1 MIKRPIK
8 RPPRIVTWI
17 LKSILPFHAASHGPG
32 DYEEIYRRIA
42 QQEGTL
48 KARCW
53 YVSQVCRSIP
63 PFLANTI
70 YWRIVM
76 FKNYL
81 KITVRNIMKHK
92 AYSSINIV
100 GLALGMAVCILIIG
114 YILDEL
120 SFDRYHTK
128 ADRIY
133 RLGLN
138 GSLAGNDLIAAISNA
153 PTAPA
158 LRAEFS
164 EIENTV
170 RFGGMSQAVVTY
182 QNLQFTEEG
191 VLFAD
196 NSVFGIFTY
205 PLLRGDAKS
214 ALRTAYSVVIT
225 EDIAVKYFGDV
236 DPVGKTLLFNNQ
248 DEYTVTGVMEN
259 VPSHSHL
266 TFDMLC
272 SFETYYAKN
281 RRAMEAWVPFNYYTY
296 VLLQEDADYEEL
308 EKKLPMFV
316 EKTMGPTFQAMG
328 ATLALF
334 LQPLTRIHLHS
345 NLEYDT
351 DNSDISYV
359 YIFSAIAVFILFIGC
374 INFMNLATARSVNRA
389 KEVGI
394 RKVLGSVRSQL
405 IRQFM
410 GESMMTSFISLMAAV
425 LLVHLTLPLFRS
437 VTGRE
442 FSLHFGDFP
451 WLIPGYLLL
460 ALIVGLVAGS
470 YPAFF
475 LSAFKPV
482 RIFQRFSGKTG
493 SHHFRN
499 ILVVIQFAISI
510 ILIIGTVIITRQLVF
525 MKNRGL
531 GFDKEHVVVL
541 PIRNSRI
548 PGSLDT
554 FKEELKKSN
563 GVMSV
568 AASSHVPGQTP
579 FVGPVFP
586 EGYPE
591 GQSVLIRDLNA
602 DCDFVPTMGME
613 MIAGRNFSREFSTDS
628 EESVIINET
637 AAQRLGWD
645 DPVGKKIYILMGDD
659 PDERSAKT
667 IIGVFRDIHMV
678 SLHKVIEPMY
688 INNQNDRL
696 GALSIRI
703 REGDVQET
711 LTFLEAKWKEA
722 EPNRPFDYY
731 FLDESF
737 DSHYR
742 REEKLST
749 IFSYFT
755 AFTLLVACLGLFGL
769 ASFTAEQRT
778 KEIGI
783 RKVLGSSIVGILF
796 LLIKEFTK
804 WVVVANIVAWP
815 LAYFALH
822 RWLQHFAYRTDMSL
836 WMFLLSG
843 VLALL
848 IALITVGYQ
857 AVKAARANPVM
868 SLRYE

>member
-1 MIKRPIK
+1 MMKQPIK
-8 RPPRIVTWI
+8 RPPRIATWI

-32 DYEEIYRRIA
+32 DYEEIYHRMA
-42 QQEGTL
+42 QQEGAF
-48 KARCW
+48 KAQCW
-53 YVSQVCRSIP
+53 YGSQVCRSIL
-63 PFLANTI
+63 PFLVNSI
-70 YWRIVM
+70 YWRVAM

-81 KITVRNIMKHK
+81 KIAVRNIMKHR
-92 AYSSINIV
+92 AYSFINIF
-100 GLALGMAVCILIIG
+100 GLALGMSVCILIVG

-138 GSLAGNDLIAAISNA
+138 GSLAGNDLIAPISNA

-158 LRAEFS
+158 LCAEFS

-170 RFGGMSQAVVTY
+170 RFGGMPQAVVTY
-182 QNLQFTEEG
+182 QNLQFTEDG

-196 NSVFGIFTY
+196 NSVFDIFTFT
-205 PLLRGDAKS
+205 LLRGDAKS
-214 ALRTAYSVVIT
+214 ALMTAYSVVIT
-225 EDIAVKYFGDV
+225 EDVAVKYFGDV
-236 DPVGKTLLFNNQ
+236 DPVGKTLIFNNQ

-259 VPSHSHL
+259 VHAHSHL

-281 RRAMEAWVPFNYYTY
+281 RRAMEGWVPFNYYTY
-296 VLLQEDADYEEL
+296 VLLQEDADYKEL

-351 DNSDISYV
+351 DNSDIGYV

-394 RKVLGSVRSQL
+394 RKVLGSGRGQL
-405 IRQFM
+405 IKQFM
-410 GESMMTSFISLMAAV
+410 GESMMTSFVSLMSAV
-425 LLVHLTLPLFRS
+425 LLVHLAVPLFRS

-442 FSLHFGDFP
+442 FSLHFSDFP
-451 WLIPGYLLL
+451 WLIPGYFLL

-482 RIFQRFSGKTG
+482 RILQRFSGKTG

-510 ILIIGTVIITRQLVF
+510 ILIIGTGMITRQLVF

-554 FKEELKKSN
+554 FKEELKRSN
-563 GVMSV
+563 SVMSV
-568 AASSHVPGQTP
+568 AASSHVPGQAP
-579 FVGPVFP
+579 FVESVFP

-591 GQSVLIRDLNA
+591 GQSVLIRDLDA
-602 DCDFVPTMGME
+602 DCDFIPTMGME

-628 EESVIINET
+628 EESIIINET

-645 DPVGKKIYILMGDD
+645 DPIGKKIYVFD
-659 PDERSAKT
+659 PNVRSAKT
-667 IIGVFRDIHMV
+667 IIGVFRDFHMV
-678 SLHKVIEPMY
+678 SLHKVIESMY

-696 GALSIRI
+696 RLLSIRI
-703 REGDVQET
+703 REGNLQET
-711 LTFLEAKWKEA
+711 LTFLEEKWKEA

-742 REEKLST
+742 TEEKLST

-783 RKVLGSSIVGILF
+783 RKALGSSIVGILF

-843 VLALL
+843 ALALL
-848 IALITVGYQ
+848 IALLTVGYQ
-857 AVKAARANPVM
+857 AVKAAQANPVM